1 MNNTIIAAVLTVTIA
16 LPCMGD
22 ETPDKTPHLEDAKEL
37 LKLNKDLLP
46 PNMTGGEMFRLSPSG
61 KRFMYI
67 RMYPGPEYGCKIH
80 LGQFKPVLTDSS
92 VVWERAIPG
101 FYCRMTLAGLAW
113 RNDSQRVLF
122 LQEADTDQ
130 KKCQRMDPWA
140 MMWDIKNPQLK
151 LIGHMRLGDRKTTG
165 CTAATYSPDG
175 KTTWTAFSDV
185 EDFTIC
191 GVTERVQNRAMSRV
205 VYKSKGRLIHY
216 LTPSPNGKLLA
227 WVETYRRTRGNNK
240 PPDVVVVD
248 LKSKKIVRR
257 IALSKHIP
265 SWLDAKAPVW
275 TADSAAICYGDVV
288 CADRLY
294 RRQVR
299 ITPVAPIKK
308 LADETSRPLALDS
321 IAIGSVDGGIVL
333 NRGPACMP
341 SRQSISSY
349 APIGDI
355 RPPSNDII
363 FCSLKPKAQ
372 PVTLIK
378 NAFTQHVR
386 KGDVIYS
393 QRNGDDVLFMQ
404 AKLKLP
410 PKPKRPAATKNA
422 KL

>member
-1 MNNTIIAAVLTVTIA
+1 MNNTIIAAALTLTIA
-16 LPCMGD
+16 VSCLGGQTADHP
-22 ETPDKTPHLEDAKEL
+22 PRLEDPKEL

-46 PNMTGGEMFRLSPSG
+46 PNMLGGKTFRLSPSG
-61 KRFMYI
+61 NRFTYI
-67 RMYPGPEYGCKIH
+67 RMYPGQTYGCKIH
-80 LGQFKPVLTDSS
+80 IGQLKPVLTDSS

-101 FYCRMTLAGLAW
+101 FYCRMTLAGIAW

-122 LQEADTDQ
+122 LQEADTNQ
-130 KKCQRMDPWA
+130 KICQRMDPWA

-185 EDFTIC
+185 KGFTIC
-191 GVTERVQNRAMSRV
+191 GVTEKVQGRAMSRV

-216 LTPSPNGKLLA
+216 LTPSPDGKFLA
-227 WVETYRRTRGNNK
+227 WVETFQRIRANNN

-248 LKSKKIVRR
+248 LKNKKVVRR
-257 IALSKHIP
+257 ITLSKRIP

-275 TADSAAICYGDVV
+275 TTDSKAICYSTVV
-288 CADRLY
+288 YVDRLC
-294 RRQVR
+294 RRQVL
-299 ITPVAPIKK
+299 ITPVTPIKK

-321 IAIGSVDGGIVL
+321 IAVGAVAEGIIL
-333 NRGPACMP
+333 NRGPACVPASQMY
-341 SRQSISSY
+341 SSY

-355 RPPSNDII
+355 RPRSNDII
-363 FCSLKPKAQ
+363 FCSLKPKTQ
-372 PVTLIK
+372 PVTLLK

-386 KGDVIYS
+386 KGNVIYY
-393 QRNGDDVLFMQ
+393 QHNGDDVLFMQ

-410 PKPKRPAATKNA
+410 PKPKRPEA
-422 KL
+422 K